1 MSYARRVKTI
11 FVKIFYNIK
20 SHCKWHFRKGR
31 GAVHHVPDT
40 QCSKLTATSQGYI
53 FGAGMQQIIL

>member
-1 MSYARRVKTI
+1 MSYARRIKTI

-31 GAVHHVPDT
+31 GVIFYVPNT
-40 QCSKLTATSQGYI
+40 QFSKLTATSQGNI
-53 FGAGMQQIIL
+53 FGAGTEQIIL